1 MQEVLGQI
9 GRQVLI
15 VNLDPANENLTYEC
29 HLNIFELITI
39 SDVMVNMNL
48 GETSRDA
55 TITFFLCYV
64 NYWMYSRTERLAHL
78 LHGVLGEKRRVVDHQ
93 SG

>member
-1 MQEVLGQI
+1 MTVFGQVVLGPPGSGKTKYCSVMQEVLGQI

-64 NYWMYSRTERLAHL
+64 NY
-78 LHGVLGEKRRVVDHQ
+78 
-93 SG
+93 